1 MSKFNSFFIFP
12 FLLIAHSLIASA
24 SESTISNNLP
34 KDSTQLTN
42 DSIKVETSLAASD
55 STILKKVSSN
65 KSTRNKKIISAL
77 CAFPFPLGFVGAHR
91 VMLGTKPWVPVV
103 YVATFG
109 GCFGL
114 LPLIDF
120 CVIVFSKDIEQY
132 ENNPNIFMWV
142 K

>member
-1 MSKFNSFFIFP
+1 MSKDSMGHITEFSVGDTVLNLSSIDTAH
-12 FLLIAHSLIASA
+12 FLL
-24 SESTISNNLP
+24 NQ
-34 KDSTQLTN
+34 KDSVL
-42 DSIKVETSLAASD
+42 
-55 STILKKVSSN
+55 STAMPLPENQKK
-65 KSTRNKKIISAL
+65 KKRIAAL
-77 CAFPFPLGFVGAHR
+77 CAFPFPFGFVAAHR

-120 CVIVFSKDIEQY
+120 CVILFSKDITQY
-132 ENNPNIFMWV
+132 ENNPNIFMWL